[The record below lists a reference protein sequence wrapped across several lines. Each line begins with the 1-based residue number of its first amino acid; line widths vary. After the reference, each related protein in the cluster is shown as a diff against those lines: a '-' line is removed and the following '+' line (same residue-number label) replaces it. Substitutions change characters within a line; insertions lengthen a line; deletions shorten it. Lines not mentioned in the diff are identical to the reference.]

1 MFNCSW
7 RLVQIFTKKKEFV
20 QKNHEDFTKF
30 MIALEDSAH
39 FYTNLLHTREN
50 SDYDGDSM
58 TGLSDSAA
66 HDIFNSKITLIDKNS
81 NAEYATT

>member
-1 MFNCSW
+1 M
-7 RLVQIFTKKKEFV
+7 T
-20 QKNHEDFTKF
+20 
-30 MIALEDSAH
+30 LEDSAQ

-66 HDIFNSKITLIDKNS
+66 HDIFNSKITYIIKLTKKSIEECCVTLKYGKEQDERTKINGMLDNVTWFLES
-81 NAEYATT
+81 